1 MQIKGYIAKG
11 QVVPLHFMEAAVA
24 ASQTN
29 AQMVLVDVG
38 TSPSLTDGII
48 VPFAGAVI
56 GLSWFKNA
64 AGTAGSLTI
73 GASIDGTEV
82 AATTQTVSTA
92 ESGYDAFKRD
102 VAKFEEGAEL
112 GVEITTDGSW
122 APVDADLS
130 VFLWVLF
137 ELKGV

>member
-38 TSPSLTDGII
+38 TSPSLTDG
-48 VPFAGAVI
+48 VVMPFAGAVI
-56 GLSWFKNA
+56 GISWLKNA

-73 GASIDGTEV
+73 GASIDGTED
-82 AATTQTVSTA
+82 ADTTITISTA
-92 ESGYDAFKRD
+92 ASGSKKVPRGK
-102 VAKFEEGAEL
+102 AKFVADQAIGA
-112 GVEITTDGSW
+112 EITTDGSW
-122 APVDADLS
+122 LPESSDLLVS
-130 VFLWVLF
+130 VWVL
-137 ELKGV
+137 LYLTGI

>member
-38 TSPSLTDGII
+38 SSPSLTDGIV
-48 VPFAGAVI
+48 VPFAGAVVGI
-56 GLSWFKNA
+56 SWLKNA
-64 AGTAGSLTI
+64 AATAGSLTI
-73 GASIDGTEV
+73 GASIGGTEN
-82 AATTQTVSTA
+82 ADTTQTVSTA
-92 ESGYDAFKRD
+92 TSGSAVFPRGKVRF
-102 VAKFEEGAEL
+102 AAGAEL

-130 VFLWVLF
+130 VVLWVLF
-137 ELKGV
+137 ELKGI

>member
-38 TSPSLTDGII
+38 ASPSLTDG
-48 VPFAGAVI
+48 VVMPFAGEVI
-56 GLSWFKNA
+56 GISWLKDA
-64 AGTAGSLTI
+64 AATGGTLTI
-73 GASIDGTEV
+73 GASIDGTED
-82 AATTQTVSTA
+82 ADTTQTVSTA
-92 ESGYDAFKRD
+92 TSGSAAIPRGKVRF
-102 VAKFEEGAEL
+102 AAGAEL

-130 VFLWVLF
+130 VFLWVLL
-137 ELKGV
+137 ELQGI

>member
-38 TSPSLTDGII
+38 ASPSLTDGF
-48 VPFAGAVI
+48 VMPFAGAVI
-56 GLSWFKNA
+56 GISWLKDA
-64 AGTAGSLTI
+64 AATAGSLTI
-73 GASIDGTEV
+73 GASIDGTED
-82 AATTQTVSTA
+82 ADTTQTVSTA
-92 ESGYDAFKRD
+92 TSGSAVFPRDA
-102 VAKFEEGAEL
+102 AKFEAGAEL

-122 APVDADLS
+122 APETADLS
-130 VFLWVLF
+130 VILWVLL
-137 ELKGV
+137 ELVGI

>member
-38 TSPSLTDGII
+38 ASPSLTDG
-48 VPFAGAVI
+48 VVMPFAGAVI
-56 GLSWFKNA
+56 GLSWLA
-64 AGTAGSLTI
+64 DSAGTAGNLSI

-82 AATTQTVSTA
+82 AATTQAVTTA
-92 ESGYDAFKRD
+92 TSGYDAFKRD

-122 APVDADLS
+122 APVTTDLS